1 MGEEKPQEA
10 LGREGAVP
18 QNPSLTP
25 RSCLRALILL
35 MNLYRQKTE
44 AWKKSLVLGTQGEW
58 KDSVKGLGTPGA
70 SRCVLG
76 PILQQPGWQA
86 LLEELDSWFFED
98 LLYISP
104 GDLVTK

>member
-18 QNPSLTP
+18 RNPSLTP

-44 AWKKSLVLGTQGEW
+44 AWKKSLALGPRGEW

-76 PILQQPGWQA
+76 PIVRCSSQDGRHFWRNWIPGS
-86 LLEELDSWFFED
+86 LKTC
-98 LLYISP
+98 YISAM
-104 GDLVTK
+104 GT